1 MIPCDCDDIKKEY
14 NILLSELERYNPELL
29 DKDRVLAITKCD
41 MLDEQMK
48 NEMKNLL
55 PDNIESV
62 FISSVTGENI
72 QQLKDILWRV
82 LNK

>member
-1 MIPCDCDDIKKEY
+1 
-14 NILLSELERYNPELL
+14 LLSELERYDPELL

-48 NEMKNLL
+48 NEMKALL
-55 PDNIESV
+55 PENIETL

-72 QQLKDILWRV
+72 QQLKDTLWRV

>member
-1 MIPCDCDDIKKEY
+1 
-14 NILLSELERYNPELL
+14 
-29 DKDRVLAITKCD
+29 

-55 PDNIESV
+55 PENIESV